1 MGSWGGKRS
10 GAGRK
15 PKVPGEKRKPLSVTI
30 AEGNWDQARAIADRS
45 GQSLSDVV
53 DAMLAAAMGLP
64 AFAQW
69 LHADAPAQME
79 RVVPKEAQ
87 DSPVESDAPTQ
98 A

>member
-30 AEGNWDQARAIADRS
+30 SERNWQQARTIADRS
-45 GQSLSDVV
+45 DQSLSDVV
-53 DAMLAAAMGLP
+53 DAMVAAAMGLP

-69 LHADAPAQME
+69 LHADAPAQLE
-79 RVVPKEAQ
+79 RVVPKEAKEA
-87 DSPVESDAPTQ
+87 PVESDSRA
-98 A
+98 